1 MASIKLLLIVAS
13 IIAISAAFPS
23 GIHQTNGKKSSRE
36 LENLNLNNT
45 VELDPEGTFRLDW
58 DIVYDQDP
66 VNPLIV
72 MEIRVATAGWFSLRF
87 TSADLTLGDYFY
99 GAYDVKKPAN
109 SFFLDKHCDLVDG
122 LGCETADGPKD
133 DLRNDFQLISLING
147 LDYTV
152 MRIARVVD
160 TGHLQDVVIAVNI
173 FLLLGKIQSLT
184 KSIIGIYSLAQ

>member
-13 IIAISAAFPS
+13 IIATCVAFPARIQQSNNRKS
-23 GIHQTNGKKSSRE
+23 GRE
-36 LENLNLNNT
+36 LENVVLNNT
-45 VELDPEGTFRLDW
+45 AELDPEGTFRLDW

-66 VNPLIV
+66 ANPLVV
-72 MEIRVATAGWFSLRF
+72 MEMRVSTAGWFSLRF

-99 GAYDVKKPAN
+99 GAYDVNKPTN

-122 LGCETADGPKD
+122 LGCETADGPSD
-133 DLRNDFQLISLING
+133 DLRNDFQLISLVNG

-160 TGHLQDVVIAVNI
+160 TGHLQDVVITVRICLYN
-173 FLLLGKIQSLT
+173 
-184 KSIIGIYSLAQ
+184 